1 MQRSLHAITLAAQ
14 LAADRK
20 AGRAVLFLLNKS
32 DLVPAWQPAE
42 LFDGAPEENLLTLS
56 ANDADHRARLEKAIV
71 KLLRLEDFDPDAAL
85 LANRRQLTCAR
96 EALTAV
102 REALA
107 ARAAGL
113 DLDAVGVCVQ
123 DALTALY
130 SLTGEN
136 AADAVVDEV
145 FSRFCVGK

>member
-1 MQRSLHAITLAAQ
+1 MDILWRYILEIHLIDLC
-14 LAADRK
+14 AD
-20 AGRAVLFLLNKS
+20 F
-32 DLVPAWQPAE
+32 
-42 LFDGAPEENLLTLS
+42 
-56 ANDADHRARLEKAIV
+56 HIV
-71 KLLRLEDFDPDAAL
+71 RHL
-85 LANRRQLTCAR
+85 
-96 EALTAV
+96 

-107 ARAAGL
+107 ARKAGL